1 MCIYLFKHP
10 CYLGQ
15 LSHSFIKFLLL
26 NPGVHFTDIVS
37 ESRAVVMV
45 GGTMQPVGCL
55 WWRDSHS
62 VLCHQVSEFR
72 DQLLATA
79 GVAVERV
86 LEFSC
91 GV

>member
-37 ESRAVVMV
+37 ESKAVVMV
-45 GGTMQPVGCL
+45 GGTMQPVGFYGGDTIMVCCVIRCL
-55 WWRDSHS
+55 S
-62 VLCHQVSEFR
+62 
-72 DQLLATA
+72 
-79 GVAVERV
+79 
-86 LEFSC
+86 LEISC
-91 GV
+91 